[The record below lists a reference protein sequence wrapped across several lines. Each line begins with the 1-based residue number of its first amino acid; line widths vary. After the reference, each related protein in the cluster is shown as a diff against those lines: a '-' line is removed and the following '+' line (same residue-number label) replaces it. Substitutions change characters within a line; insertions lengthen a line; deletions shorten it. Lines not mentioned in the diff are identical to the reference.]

1 MNTRDDRGALA
12 VSIGFILV
20 ATGLLTAILAI
31 AIGMLTNT
39 RVAAEQQDDRYL
51 IREVFENLIT
61 SGDKTIPKIDVK
73 GEGRYCVNRLI
84 PRYLGTSTTFNVC
97 TTVEQLPGEDAYQGV
112 RVDMRINGSRGARYY
127 TTHLNGYYSASMQSL
142 QKGIQEISAPDSIAR
157 AWGFAG
163 TRVSAGQGGTL
174 TSYTPLTGN
183 PTDGVRITAAS
194 VVLGR
199 ENPDRVQLVW
209 SPLATSDV
217 PRIPGGMCSGTCT
230 TADIRNMKANLRH
243 FGTTYAR
250 PSPNSSATCPPDP
263 HTEPWRSSENG
274 GVLTVP
280 ADGLCV
286 SGLIFDRNTTVS
298 NPDGQVIRVGD
309 GGVTVDANAQVNMN
323 NATWPDPSNLIVVID
338 PGGSSTG
345 AAFYSAPGSKFAGS
359 VLTQTTYAVG
369 RALASG
375 CVVRGAVYGSM
386 FCGYDLDAT
395 TGSLYYP
402 REWKDANDPPNF
414 FGDPLTKVR
423 PIWLP
428 DYNNTVFKRVSKTEA
443 GY

>member
-51 IREVFENLIT
+51 IREVFENFIT

-84 PRYLGTSTTFNVC
+84 PKYLGPSTTFNLC
-97 TTVEQLPGEDAYQGV
+97 TTVEQFPGEDAYQGV
-112 RVDMRINGSRGARYY
+112 RVDLRINASRGTRYY
-127 TTHLNGYYSASMQSL
+127 TTHLNGYYSAQMQSL

-157 AWGFAG
+157 AWGFAAM
-163 TRVSAGQGGTL
+163 RVAAGQGGTL
-174 TSYTPLTGN
+174 TSYTPGTGN

-230 TADIRNMKANLRH
+230 TVDIRNMKANLRH
-243 FGTTYAR
+243 FSSYVR

-298 NPDGQVIRVGD
+298 NPSGQVIRVGNH
-309 GGVTVDANAQVNMN
+309 GTVVDANVLVNMN
-323 NATWPDPSNLIVVID
+323 DATWPDPSNLVIAAD
-338 PGGSSTG
+338 GGGSSRG

-359 VLTQTTYAVG
+359 VVGDTTYASG
-369 RALASG
+369 RIPSAG
-375 CVVRGAVYGSM
+375 CVVRGAYYGSM
-386 FCGYDLDAT
+386 FCGSDLDAT

-402 REWKDANDPPNF
+402 REWKDANDPPFF

-423 PIWLP
+423 AIWLP
-428 DYNNTVFKRVSKTEA
+428 DYTNTVFKRVSKSEA